1 MATQNKEKLEANP
14 VSLLASFSRL
24 GPLWFRWVQNRMRNK
39 GISFA
44 RLKLLG
50 TLKHSG
56 PTIMNELSEHLMVTP
71 RNVTALVDGLEKEGL
86 VRRTPHPTDRRATH
100 IELTEAGELNCIRPQ
115 AELEQEALTLFDQLS
130 AKDQANLVTLLGR
143 LHGILTIELARD
155 SADGRAADETA
166 WPPRR
171 SAGG

>member
-1 MATQNKEKLEANP
+1 MATQSRLFSPKTP
-14 VSLLASFSRL
+14 GSLLESFSKL
-24 GPLWFRWVQNRMRNK
+24 GPLWFRWLQIRMREK

-86 VRRTPHPTDRRATH
+86 VRRVPHPTDRRATL
-100 IELTEAGELNCIRPQ
+100 IELTEAGELSCIRPQ
-115 AELEQEALTLFDQLS
+115 AELEKEAVALFNQLPL
-130 AKDQANLVTLLGR
+130 KDRASLSRILKR
-143 LHGILTIELARD
+143 LHEILLADLAKQDADRSELAQ
-155 SADGRAADETA
+155 TL
-166 WPPRR
+166 
-171 SAGG
+171 

>member
-1 MATQNKEKLEANP
+1 MATQNKGKKKNNP
-14 VSLLASFSRL
+14 GSLLDAFSKL
-24 GPLWFRWVQNRMRNK
+24 GPLWLRWVQNRMREK

-86 VRRTPHPTDRRATH
+86 VRRTPHPTDRRAIL
-100 IELTEAGELNCIRPQ
+100 IELTQMGEESCIRPQ
-115 AELEQEALTLFDQLS
+115 AELEQEALTLFDQLPV
-130 AKDQANLVTLLGR
+130 KDQANLIRLLTR
-143 LHGILTIELARD
+143 LHGILAVELAKEI
-155 SADGRAADETA
+155 ADARPGHEAA
-166 WPPRR
+166 
-171 SAGG
+171 